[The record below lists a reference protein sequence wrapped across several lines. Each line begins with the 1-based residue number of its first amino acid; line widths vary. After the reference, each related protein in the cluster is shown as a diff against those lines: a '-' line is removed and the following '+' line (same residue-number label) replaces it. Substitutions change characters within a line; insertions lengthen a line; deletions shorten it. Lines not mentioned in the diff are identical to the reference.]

1 MKKLIFILMF
11 AFGLLPAQ
19 TLIEDSEISENSE
32 EFVRVAISYELDH
45 PTEYYRLKCDSPAY
59 ARFTGGET
67 AFKQNISRQMK
78 GFLDTG
84 LYTVNGTF
92 ELILFIGKNGTLQRF
107 QLKPE
112 VPNGHL
118 LERDVELALKN
129 MNPSW
134 TPASCNGIPVD
145 SRIRQ
150 KINFRTESFDL

>member
-1 MKKLIFILMF
+1 MRLIFILLF
-11 AFGLLPAQ
+11 TGAFVQAQ

-45 PTEYYRLKCDSPAY
+45 PTEYYRLKCGSPVY
-59 ARFTGGET
+59 ARFTGGES
-67 AFKQNISRQMK
+67 AFKQNISKQMK

-92 ELILFIGKNGTLQRF
+92 ELILFIGKNGSLQRF

-112 VPNGHL
+112 VTNRHL
-118 LERDVELALKN
+118 LERDVELALRK

-134 TPASCNGIPVD
+134 TPATCNGIPVD

-150 KINFRTESFDL
+150 KINFRTDSFDL

>member
-11 AFGLLPAQ
+11 AFGLVPAQ
-19 TLIEDSEISENSE
+19 TLMEDSEISENSE
-32 EFVRVAISYELDH
+32 EFVRVAISYELDY
-45 PTEYYRLKCDSPAY
+45 PTEYYRLKCGSPVY
-59 ARFTGGET
+59 ARFTGGEG
-67 AFKQNISRQMK
+67 AFKENISKQMK

-92 ELILFIGKNGTLQRF
+92 ELILYIGKNGSLQRF

-118 LERDVELALKN
+118 LERDLELALRN
-129 MNPSW
+129 MNSSW
-134 TPASCNGIPVD
+134 TPASCNGMPVD

-150 KINFRTESFDL
+150 KINFRTDSFDL

>member
-11 AFGLLPAQ
+11 AFGLVPAQ

-32 EFVRVAISYELDH
+32 EFVRVAISYDLIN
-45 PTEYYRLKCDSPAY
+45 PTEFYRLKCESPAY
-59 ARFTGGET
+59 AAFTGGEN
-67 AFKQNISRQMK
+67 AFKEGITKSLK
-78 GFLDTG
+78 SFLDAG

-92 ELILFIGKNGTLQRF
+92 ELILYIGKNGSLQRF

-118 LERDVELALKN
+118 LERDLELALRN
-129 MNPSW
+129 LNPSW
-134 TPASCNGIPVD
+134 TPASCNGMPVD

-150 KINFRTESFDL
+150 KINFRTDSFDL